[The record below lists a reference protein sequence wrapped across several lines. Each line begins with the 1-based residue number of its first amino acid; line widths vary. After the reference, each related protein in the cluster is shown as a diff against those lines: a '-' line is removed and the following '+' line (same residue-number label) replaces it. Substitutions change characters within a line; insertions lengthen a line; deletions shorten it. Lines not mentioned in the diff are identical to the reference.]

1 MASTES
7 LDGSVCDYENEDG
20 VVAAVPQVGH
30 LTTEPQQLQCPA
42 CRQWQTTRVEREAV
56 TCLQRVACSVN
67 VLLCCNPIRWEGRHD
82 VNHYCG
88 ACGCFIGRHISLS
101 WYKRTLFRLQRGEV
115 EDNGRW
121 QRFRKVEK
129 EQLDE
134 KKLGKQRQALD
145 RQANK

>member
-7 LDGSVCDYENEDG
+7 LDGSACDFG
-20 VVAAVPQVGH
+20 GISAVPQVGH
-30 LTTEPQQLQCPA
+30 LPVEPLEFVCPACQQLQTSC
-42 CRQWQTTRVEREAV
+42 VEHEAV
-56 TCLQRVACSVN
+56 TCLQKIACSLN
-67 VLLCCNPIRWEGRHD
+67 WLLCCNPIRWSGRQD
-82 VNHYCG
+82 TNHYCS

-101 WYKRTLFRLQRGEV
+101 WYKRALFRMQRSEV

-134 KKLGKQRQALD
+134 KKLGKQRAALK
-145 RQANK
+145 QN